1 MGSEAAG
8 LPSDGSGHV
17 ERCATKLCVSAVPVV
32 RPGEGRKSRGSKWGV
47 AASVFQLAASACACG
62 FLAQALV
69 LR

>member
-32 RPGEGRKSRGSKWGV
+32 RPGEGRKSRVRNEEW
-47 AASVFQLAASACACG
+47 L
-62 FLAQALV
+62 LV
-69 LR
+69 SFS